1 MANIDCG
8 RGHLY
13 DPEKHAQ
20 CPYCNASG
28 QITIQQAPK
37 SSAFSGLK
45 VGNANATAPVAA
57 TPVTAPNKT
66 APVGSVSV
74 TAPNKTAPIS
84 GVSVTAPNKTAP
96 IGGISVTAPNRTAP
110 PRAYMEKLETEQAA
124 AQPTPTAPEPPEGF
138 SKPMGFGFGASV
150 ADGGKTMSVMQA
162 NMGFN
167 PVVGWLVCSE
177 GSNRGKSYSVYGGI
191 NSIGRSDRNDITI
204 TGDNKISAENHAK
217 ISYSDKNNRFRIIS
231 GDGRNIIYL
240 NDEEVFSPE
249 PLNAYDLIDFGDT
262 KLIFIPL
269 CSDKFIWTKGGA

>member
-28 QITIQQAPK
+28 QITIGQASK
-37 SSAFSGLK
+37 TSALSGLK
-45 VGNANATAPVAA
+45 VGDANATAPVGG
-57 TPVTAPNKT
+57 T
-66 APVGSVSV
+66 SV

-84 GVSVTAPNKTAP
+84 GVSVTAPSKTAP
-96 IGGISVTAPNRTAP
+96 ISGISVTAPNRTAP
-110 PRAYMEKLETEQAA
+110 PRAYLEKLEAEKAA
-124 AQPTPTAPEPPEGF
+124 AAPAPTAQEPADPF

-150 ADGGKTMSVMQA
+150 ADGGKTMGVMQA
-162 NMGFN
+162 SMGFN

-204 TGDNKISAENHAK
+204 TGDNKISAESHAK
-217 ISYSDKNNRFRIIS
+217 ISYSDKNNRFRIIP

-249 PLNAYDLIDFGDT
+249 PLGAYDLIDFGDT
-262 KLIFIPL
+262 KLVFIPL
-269 CSDKFIWTKGGA
+269 CSEKFVWTKEGE